1 MQLAFKNYA
10 TLVVACWL
18 NKDYYDGIL
27 SFMANVKPDQAEMID
42 FLKDI
47 LLSLSPEINEPY
59 DELLNL
65 AINEV
70 DFSELADA
78 FLKEFCNV

>member
-10 TLVVACWL
+10 TLIVACWL

-27 SFMANVKPDQAEMID
+27 SFIANVKPDQAEMID
-42 FLKDI
+42 FLEDF
-47 LLSLSPEINEPY
+47 LLNLSPELNKPY

-65 AINEV
+65 AINDV

>member
-10 TLVVACWL
+10 TLIIACWL
-18 NKDYYDGIL
+18 NKDYYNSIM
-27 SFMANVKPDQAEMID
+27 SFMANAKPDQNEMAD

-47 LLSLSPEINEPY
+47 VIGFSPELNEPY
-59 DELLNL
+59 KELLNL
-65 AINEV
+65 AISDI

>member
-10 TLVVACWL
+10 TLIVAFWL

-27 SFMANVKPDQAEMID
+27 SFMANVKRNQAEMID